1 MIQMLKNRL
10 WVLLIFASTFLLS
23 CTKNTET
30 PTAAEKTAIELQR
43 VIQEQHILRVYPVK
57 INDVFPDFFPENT
70 GTVWTFSNGFI
81 TINYGFSDSYNLQ
94 YLQKYA
100 IFSVSLNNNTSSKA
114 LILFF

>member
-1 MIQMLKNRL
+1 MLKNRL
-10 WVLLIFASTFLLS
+10 LLLLIFISTMLLS
-23 CTKNTET
+23 CTKNIET

-57 INDVFPDFFPENT
+57 INDVFPDFFLANT
-70 GTVWTFSNGFI
+70 GTEWKFSNGFVQ
-81 TINYGFSDSYNLQ
+81 INYGFSDSYNLQ

-100 IFSVSLNNNTSSKA
+100 IVSVSLNNNTSSKA